1 LISGAD
7 IHEGG
12 VIAKDFGDTMVFDE
26 ISQTFMNEA
35 NLRTGRAIFP
45 LNKKTWHT
53 IVLRN
58 SAYWIVGEV
67 SSQRPTIGRL
77 ILNQL
82 FQDAYVL
89 CAPYSHPV
97 QHRWCFRMDRLTR
110 DSSSAFRFHAAL
122 RARQRARFGSLRH
135 SARQP
140 APGSF
145 SGANADIARMRRLAA
160 CPTAVTAATT
170 FRPLFFLVPRARD
183 LSLPSS
189 GCRVGVPLQTVP
201 ERFNQPGNHHVAL
214 GHHR

>member
-45 LNKKTWHT
+45 LNKKTRHT
-53 IVLRN
+53 IVPHN

-97 QHRWCFRMDRLTR
+97 QHRWCFEWTALPATLRLLFGSMRPFAR
-110 DSSSAFRFHAAL
+110 DSAHALDHSGIPQGSPHQVHFPELMLISLVCDAWP
-122 RARQRARFGSLRH
+122 RVQRR
-135 SARQP
+135 
-140 APGSF
+140 
-145 SGANADIARMRRLAA
+145 
-160 CPTAVTAATT
+160 
-170 FRPLFFLVPRARD
+170 
-183 LSLPSS
+183 
-189 GCRVGVPLQTVP
+189 
-201 ERFNQPGNHHVAL
+201 
-214 GHHR
+214 

>member
-1 LISGAD
+1 LSDQVLISGAD

-26 ISQTFMNEA
+26 IMNEA

-53 IVLRN
+53 IVPRN

-97 QHRWCFRMDRLTR
+97 QHRWCFEWTALPAN
-110 DSSSAFRFHAAL
+110 SSSAFRFHAFACDSAHAL
-122 RARQRARFGSLRH
+122 DHSGIPQGSSQQVHFPGPMLISLVCDAWPRVQRR
-135 SARQP
+135 
-140 APGSF
+140 
-145 SGANADIARMRRLAA
+145 
-160 CPTAVTAATT
+160 
-170 FRPLFFLVPRARD
+170 
-183 LSLPSS
+183 
-189 GCRVGVPLQTVP
+189 
-201 ERFNQPGNHHVAL
+201 
-214 GHHR
+214 